1 MISEGPAPGPFEAL
15 REENARLRTELE
27 SRKAERFTALLFGQL
42 PYPRAM
48 VCLDSDRILLA
59 NQACCARFGRKAGEL
74 DDRSA
79 RELDY
84 LAELEGWRNLGH
96 HEVVDLE
103 GPFVFPDGTR
113 GSLRTRF
120 SGMASGGLRIALAH
134 FLHPEPAPLD
144 AGPVSERK
152 YRQIIESM
160 DLGMIEVDTEGRIT
174 KVYDKFCAMSG
185 YAPEDLL
192 GKDGKDVLITEAS
205 RERMRERERER
216 QEGVSS
222 VYEIELIRKDGKR
235 LWTLLSGVPLQDERG
250 QPAGSI
256 GIHLD
261 ITERKEMEEQ
271 LRRAKEQAEA
281 SNRLREQF
289 LARVSHE
296 LRTPLNALLGYGRL
310 LERTALDAQQA
321 EFVRAQEMATERLI
335 RLVND
340 LLDLSRL
347 HAGKLTLHDS
357 PFPVDGLIEHL
368 ERSCRM
374 AAEDKGL
381 AFRVERSPDL
391 PEHFRGDL
399 QRILQILT
407 NLVDNATKY
416 TDRGAVW
423 VSLDRPHPASGPS
436 AEGLRVTVS
445 DTGRGIPE
453 DALERIFQLFE
464 QGDEADQRYGSG
476 LGLTICRDLVH
487 QMGGRLRVR
496 SRPGEG
502 STFTVSIPL
511 GTAEPSIRGPRKEEA
526 PMASPRLRGR
536 RVLVAED
543 DDMNARLIQR
553 LLESWGLVA
562 IRCQD
567 GQEALD
573 QLERLPFHAVLMD
586 IRMPGM
592 DGLEA
597 TRRLRERHG
606 DELPVIGI
614 TADAH
619 SAGHRVPWWEAGMDA
634 CLTKPLEEGQLLAW
648 LHERLAG
655 EGAEQAERAPAGPS
669 AEPREDRPSAEGPRP
684 AEGAG
689 QPGALPETPADPFPE
704 LERLCAGDRGLYRD
718 MLGILLT
725 EVPLQRERL
734 GAGLAAG
741 DLETVRFAAHRLK
754 NQLRVMAGPDAVGLL
769 AGLQE
774 WDSQSDPRPLLDA
787 LDALLS
793 DLLPRARRWSEA
805 HHIGE

>member
-1 MISEGPAPGPFEAL
+1 MPSDRPAPGEWAAL
-15 REENARLRTELE
+15 REENERLKAELE
-27 SRKAERFTALLFGQL
+27 ARKAERFTALLFGQL
-42 PYPRAM
+42 PYPMAM
-48 VCLDSDRILLA
+48 VCLDTDTVILA
-59 NQACCARFGRKAGEL
+59 NRACCALFGREAGSL
-74 DDRSA
+74 DGRPVRD
-79 RELDY
+79 LDY
-84 LAELEGWRNLGH
+84 LAALEGWHNLGH
-96 HEVVDLE
+96 HEVLDLE
-103 GPFVFPDGTR
+103 GAFVFPDGTR
-113 GSLRTRF
+113 GSLKTRF
-120 SGMASGGLRIALAH
+120 SGMASGGLRIALVH
-134 FLHPEPAPLD
+134 FLHPEPAAVD
-144 AGPVSERK
+144 AEPVSERK

-160 DLGMIEVDTEGRIT
+160 DLGMIEVDAEGRIT
-174 KVYDKFCAMSG
+174 KVYDKFCALSG

-192 GKDGKDVLITEAS
+192 GKDGKDILITEAS
-205 RERMRERERER
+205 RERMRQRERER
-216 QEGVSS
+216 RDGVSS
-222 VYEIELIRKDGKR
+222 VYEIELIRKDGQR
-235 LWTLLSGVPLQDERG
+235 LWTLVSGVPIQDEQGR
-250 QPAGSI
+250 PAGSI

-261 ITERKEMEEQ
+261 ITERKEMEEA

-321 EFVRAQEMATERLI
+321 EFVRAQEMATGRLI

-381 AFRVERSPDL
+381 SFRVDRAPDL
-391 PEHFRGDL
+391 PDHFRGDL

-416 TDRGAVW
+416 TDRGAVR

-476 LGLTICRDLVH
+476 LGLTICRDLVR
-487 QMGGRLRVR
+487 QMGGQLRVN

-511 GTAEPSIRGPRKEEA
+511 PTAEPSIRGPRKADA
-526 PMASPRLRGR
+526 PMASPALRGK

-553 LLESWGLVA
+553 LLESWGLVS

-573 QLERLPFHAVLMD
+573 QLDRMPFHAVLMD
-586 IRMPGM
+586 IRMPVM

-606 DELPVIGI
+606 TALPVMGI

-619 SAGHRVPWWEAGMDA
+619 STLHRVPWREAGMDA
-634 CLTKPLEEGQLLAW
+634 CLTKPLEEGELLAW
-648 LHERLAG
+648 LNARLAG
-655 EGAEQAERAPAGPS
+655 EGVAPPDAPD
-669 AEPREDRPSAEGPRP
+669 AALPEDRPSAEGPRP
-684 AEGAG
+684 ANAEDTAG
-689 QPGALPETPADPFPE
+689 TAEPFPE
-704 LERLCAGDRGLYRD
+704 LERLCAGDRDLYRD
-718 MLGILLT
+718 MLGILLV

-734 GAGLAAG
+734 RAGLEAG
-741 DLETVRFAAHRLK
+741 DPETVRFAAHRLK
-754 NQLRVMAGPDAVGLL
+754 NQLRVTAGPVAVGVL
-769 AGLQE
+769 AGLRE
-774 WDSQSDPRPLLDA
+774 WDGHTDVRPFLDR

-793 DLLPRARRWSEA
+793 DLLPRARRASEA